1 MDMKDIL
8 KIGAMMF
15 VKSKLSGNAGSGL
28 NLDSLTSALSNL
40 TGGNNSNGGFDIG
53 DILNKMNGG
62 GLGDVAK
69 SWLGDGQN
77 APISNENV
85 TEIFGRDK
93 LSDFANQL
101 GLSEDEAVGG
111 LQDALPH
118 MVDKSSIGGSL
129 LDSIGGIS
137 GALKIANQI
146 FGR

>member
-1 MDMKDIL
+1 MDMKDIV

-15 VKSKLSGNAGSGL
+15 IKSKLSGNAGSGL

-40 TGGNNSNGGFDIG
+40 TGGNTSNGGFDIG
-53 DILNKMNGG
+53 NLLTKMNNG

-69 SWLGDGQN
+69 SWLGDGEN
-77 APISNENV
+77 ASVSNENV
-85 TEIFGRDK
+85 TTMFDRDK
-93 LSDFANQL
+93 LSEFANQL
-101 GLSEDEAVGG
+101 GLSDDEAVGG
-111 LQDALPH
+111 LSDALPH

>member
-15 VKSKLSGNAGSGL
+15 VNSKLSGNAGSAL

-40 TGGNNSNGGFDIG
+40 TGGNSSNGGFDIG
-53 DILNKMNGG
+53 DLLSKMNGG
-62 GLGDVAK
+62 GMGDVAK

-77 APISNENV
+77 APITNENV
-85 TEIFGRDK
+85 TQIFGQDK
-93 LSDFANQL
+93 LSDFARQL

-137 GALKIANQI
+137 GAIKIANQI